1 MRSLFFKNSVWELS
15 RFKKLTLVLILGAF
29 NQNCSPNQDLSKGS
43 INQSNLESEGSSQLE
58 PPVGPPSGEPPVKPP
73 VVPPPTN
80 AGDAAAVRQFANK
93 ISRDAFAVNAS
104 EAVILNAIQRYANG
118 GDCREVAEIVLLEQV
133 TTRTLWTRQ
142 NEDQFLARV
151 YTSTLDRPFDD
162 PGFSYW
168 THWIRDGGSR
178 LELLPL
184 FIQSYEFQTR
194 CDQLGLVINSRVGKD
209 TPDSAA
215 EKYYGGIAQLVR
227 HLYKTGLGREAEL
240 AGLHY
245 HIREFDASK
254 GSGAHLRARVILS
267 STEASTYTAEFTPR
281 QYVDY
286 AANVLKAN
294 PDQAIRSHMAKMITE
309 GKQTRAQVVE
319 DLITYFS
326 KLGPSFGV
334 EN

>member
-1 MRSLFFKNSVWELS
+1 MGSFLFQLS
-15 RFKKLTLVLILGAF
+15 NRAFGRFTTVALVLLLGAL
-29 NQNCSPNQDLSKGS
+29 NQNCAPNDAPPSANK
-43 INQSNLESEGSSQLE
+43 SNLESEGASQTE
-58 PPVGPPSGEPPVKPP
+58 PPDLAPPVLPP
-73 VVPPPTN
+73 VNPPPVNPPPTN
-80 AGDAAAVRQFANK
+80 VGDATAIRTFVNN
-93 ISRDAFAVNAS
+93 ISKDAFAVNAT
-104 EAVILNAIQRYANG
+104 EAVIQDAIQSYTLG
-118 GDCREVAEIVLLEQV
+118 EDCRAVAEIVLLKQAPALMRWNEQS
-133 TTRTLWTRQ
+133 
-142 NEDQFLARV
+142 EDQFLARV
-151 YTSTLDRPFDD
+151 YTATLDRAFDD
-162 PGFSYW
+162 PGFVYW
-168 THWIRDGGSR
+168 THWLRDGGTRPS
-178 LELLPL
+178 LVTD
-184 FIQSYEFQTR
+184 FIQSYEFQSR

-209 TPDSAA
+209 DPNLAA

-254 GSGAHLRARVILS
+254 GSGAHSRARVILAS
-267 STEASTYTAEFTPR
+267 AEASTHTAAFTPR

>member
-1 MRSLFFKNSVWELS
+1 MGSFLFQLS
-15 RFKKLTLVLILGAF
+15 NRAFGRFTTVALVLLLGAL
-29 NQNCSPNQDLSKGS
+29 NQNCAPNDAPPSANK
-43 INQSNLESEGSSQLE
+43 SNLESEGASQTE
-58 PPVGPPSGEPPVKPP
+58 PPDLAPPVLPP
-73 VVPPPTN
+73 VNPPPTN
-80 AGDAAAVRQFANK
+80 VGDATAIRTFVNK
-93 ISRDAFAVNAS
+93 ISKDAFAVNAT
-104 EAVILNAIQRYANG
+104 EAVIQDAIQSYTLG
-118 GDCREVAEIVLLEQV
+118 EDCRAVAEIVLLKQAPALMRWNEQS
-133 TTRTLWTRQ
+133 
-142 NEDQFLARV
+142 EDQFLARV
-151 YTSTLDRPFDD
+151 YTATLDRAFDD
-162 PGFSYW
+162 PGFVYW
-168 THWIRDGGSR
+168 THWLRDGGTRPS
-178 LELLPL
+178 LVTD
-184 FIQSYEFQTR
+184 FIQSYEFQSR

-209 TPDSAA
+209 DPNLAA

-227 HLYKTGLGREAEL
+227 HLYKTGLGREVEL

-254 GSGAHLRARVILS
+254 GSGAHSRARVILAS
-267 STEASTYTAEFTPR
+267 AEASTHTAAFTPR